1 LISIKSAAARWR
13 EDGGIERG
21 THGMATATEPLA
33 ALYSEHRSIAAVL
46 AALEA
51 LVRERRD
58 RRAKI
63 DPRVFRAA
71 LYYLDVFAE
80 REHHPK
86 EEQALFAR
94 LRSRTREADAVL
106 DELGREHE
114 SGERAMRELEQA
126 LVRFEEGGDAEFPAF
141 AAAVERFIGRYR
153 EHMRKEERDVMP
165 LARRVLD
172 AADWAAI
179 EAAFAAHRD
188 PLAGAGTDDYD
199 ALFQRI
205 VTLAP
210 APIGLGPPAKR

>member
-1 LISIKSAAARWR
+1 M
-13 EDGGIERG
+13 
-21 THGMATATEPLA
+21 TATTEPLA

-51 LVRERRD
+51 LIRERRD
-58 RRAKI
+58 RGAKV
-63 DPRVFRAA
+63 DARVFRAA

-86 EEQALFAR
+86 EERALFAR
-94 LRSRTREADAVL
+94 LRARTREADAVL

-114 SGERAMRELEQA
+114 SGEQAMRELEQA
-126 LVRFEEGGDAEFPAF
+126 LVRFEEGGEAEFPPF
-141 AAAVERFIGRYR
+141 AAALDRFVGRYR

-172 AADWAAI
+172 ANDWAAI

-188 PLAGAGTDDYD
+188 PLAGARTDDYD

-210 APIGLGPPAKR
+210 APIGLGPPAPR

>member
-1 LISIKSAAARWR
+1 MAASNCEDRVAASA
-13 EDGGIERG
+13 
-21 THGMATATEPLA
+21 EPLA

-58 RRAKI
+58 RGAKI
-63 DPRVFRAA
+63 APRVFRAA

-86 EEQALFAR
+86 EERALFAR

-114 SGERAMRELEQA
+114 SGERAIAELGQA
-126 LVRFEEGGDAEFPAF
+126 LVRFEEGGEAEFPAF

-165 LARRVLD
+165 LARRVFD

-205 VTLAP
+205 VALAP
-210 APIGLGPPAKR
+210 APIGLGPPAQG

>member
-1 LISIKSAAARWR
+1 M
-13 EDGGIERG
+13 
-21 THGMATATEPLA
+21 TATAEPLA

-58 RRAKI
+58 RGAKI
-63 DPRVFRAA
+63 DARVFRAA

-86 EEQALFAR
+86 EERALFAR
-94 LRSRTREADAVL
+94 LRARTREADAVL

-114 SGERAMRELEQA
+114 SGEQAMRELEQA
-126 LVRFEEGGDAEFPAF
+126 LVRFEEGGEAEFPSF
-141 AAAVERFIGRYR
+141 AAALDRFVGRYR

-172 AADWAAI
+172 ASDWAAV

-188 PLAGAGTDDYD
+188 PLAGARTDDYD

-210 APIGLGPPAKR
+210 APIGLGPPARR

>member
-1 LISIKSAAARWR
+1 M
-13 EDGGIERG
+13 
-21 THGMATATEPLA
+21 TATAEPLA

-58 RRAKI
+58 RGAKI
-63 DPRVFRAA
+63 DARVFRAA

-86 EEQALFAR
+86 EEHALFAR
-94 LRSRTREADAVL
+94 LRGRTHEADAVL

-114 SGERAMRELEQA
+114 SGARAMRELEQA

-141 AAAVERFIGRYR
+141 AQAVERFIGRYR
-153 EHMRKEERDVMP
+153 EHMRKEEHDVMP

-172 AADWAAI
+172 ANDWAVI
-179 EAAFAAHRD
+179 EATFAAHRD

-210 APIGLGPPAKR
+210 APIGLGPPAERRR

>member
-1 LISIKSAAARWR
+1 MTASA
-13 EDGGIERG
+13 
-21 THGMATATEPLA
+21 EPLA
-33 ALYSEHRSIAAVL
+33 ALYSEHRSMAAVL

-58 RRAKI
+58 RGAQI

-86 EEQALFAR
+86 EERALFSR
-94 LRSRTREADAVL
+94 LRARTREADAVL

-114 SGERAMRELEQA
+114 SGERAMRDLEQA
-126 LVRFEEGGDAEFPAF
+126 LVRFEEGGDTEFAAF
-141 AAAVERFIGRYR
+141 AAAVERFVGRYR
-153 EHMRKEERDVMP
+153 EHMRKEERDIMP
-165 LARRVLD
+165 LARRVLS
-172 AADWAAI
+172 ADDWTAV

-188 PLAGAGTDDYD
+188 PLAGASTDDYE

-210 APIGLGPPAKR
+210 APIGLGPPASRRS

>member
-1 LISIKSAAARWR
+1 MNAP
-13 EDGGIERG
+13 
-21 THGMATATEPLA
+21 EPLA

-46 AALEA
+46 SALEA
-51 LVRERRD
+51 LLRERRD
-58 RRAKI
+58 RGAKI

-86 EEQALFAR
+86 EERALFPRIRA
-94 LRSRTREADAVL
+94 RTRDGDAIL
-106 DELGREHE
+106 DELGREHAA
-114 SGERAMRELEQA
+114 GERAMRELEQA
-126 LVRFEEGGDAEFPAF
+126 LVRFEEGGEPEFAAF
-141 AAAVERFIGRYR
+141 AAALERFVGRYR

-165 LARRVLD
+165 LARRALD

-188 PLAGAGTDDYD
+188 PLEGTGGDDYE

-205 VTLAP
+205 VALAP
-210 APIGLGPPAKR
+210 APIGLGPALER